1 MEHYRAVIKV
11 TFVGAGSIEF
21 TRNVVTDLCA
31 YPEFRGELH
40 LALYDISAERL
51 AHAERLARRIAAQTG
66 ADAVVSAT
74 RDRREALDGARYVIN
89 EVQVGGY
96 DATRADFDI
105 PARYGVRQTIGD
117 TLGIGGIF
125 RGLRTIPVTT
135 ALARDM
141 HDVCPDATLLS
152 YSNPMAMLPWSV
164 YEGTPFTRVFG
175 LCHSVR
181 DTQAFL
187 TGLVG
192 ADPARVR
199 FLTAGFNHQAF
210 VLRFEQDGESLYPR
224 LAEVIDGSPELQR
237 RVRVEIYRRFGYF
250 PTESSEH
257 SAEYVP
263 WFMRHDGQIERFRIF
278 VGDYLARS
286 EENLR
291 ELESLQQAL
300 ASDAPLDLEPSHELA
315 SLFIHSLETG
325 TEREL
330 HVNIRN
336 GGLITSLPDECCVE
350 VPCTGRGGRPEAGAG
365 RRAAA
370 AAGRAEPD
378 LPQRG
383 RADRPGRAGGVAGPR
398 VPGRAARPEHRGH
411 ADHHADRGHVRRAVR
426 GAQGSAPRGVHA
438 LSGARRLAPG
448 PDTQEGPCASR
459 LIQRLI
465 QRPGRSAGLTA
476 LVAGLVL
483 VPLTAVAPASARPR
497 RRPPPRAPRSP
508 RLSITARCGSAVRPG
523 TAPWSR
529 PPGWPGPRPGCR
541 AG

>member
-1 MEHYRAVIKV
+1 VIKV

-21 TRNVVTDLCA
+21 TRNVVTDLCS
-31 YPEFRGELH
+31 YPEFRASLH

-51 AHAERLARRIAAQTG
+51 AHAAQLAGRISAQAG
-66 ADAVVSAT
+66 AGAVVTAT
-74 RDRREALDGARYVIN
+74 QDRRAALAGAGYVIN

-125 RGLRTIPVTT
+125 RGLRTIPVVT

-141 HDVCPDATLLS
+141 QEVCPDAYLLS
-152 YSNPMAMLPWSV
+152 YSNPMAMLPWAV
-164 YEGTPFTRVFG
+164 YGGTALRRVFG

-192 ADPARVR
+192 ADPDRVR

-210 VLRFEQDGESLYPR
+210 VLRFEQDGRSLYPR
-224 LAEVIDGSPELQR
+224 LAKIIEDSPELHR
-237 RVRVEIYRRFGYF
+237 RVRVEIFRRFGYF

-263 WFMRHDGQIERFRIF
+263 WFMRHDDQIERFHIF

-291 ELESLQQAL
+291 ELESLRHAL
-300 ASDAPLDLEPSHELA
+300 ASDAPLDLEPTHELA
-315 SLFIHSLETG
+315 SLFIHALETG

-336 GGLITSLPDECCVE
+336 GGLISSLPDECCVE
-350 VPCTGRGGRPEAGAG
+350 VPCVVGAG
-365 RRAAA
+365 GAKPVPVGALPPQLAALNRTFLNVVELTVRAALEESRDHVYQA
-370 AAGRAEPD
+370 ALLDPNTAATLTTTEIVAMCDD
-378 LPQRG
+378 LFE
-383 RADRPGRAGGVAGPR
+383 A
-398 VPGRAARPEHRGH
+398 HRDLLPP
-411 ADHHADRGHVRRAVR
+411 AF
-426 GAQGSAPRGVHA
+426 
-438 LSGARRLAPG
+438 
-448 PDTQEGPCASR
+448 SR
-459 LIQRLI
+459 
-465 QRPGRSAGLTA
+465 
-476 LVAGLVL
+476 
-483 VPLTAVAPASARPR
+483 
-497 RRPPPRAPRSP
+497 
-508 RLSITARCGSAVRPG
+508 
-523 TAPWSR
+523 
-529 PPGWPGPRPGCR
+529 
-541 AG
+541 